1 MSDEIKENTATEA
14 NKTSASSK
22 TAEETTVSKDS
33 PQKERSAATTEATSP
48 KAEATSPKGVSDA
61 GPALSLPRYA
71 IVDLT
76 TGEVK
81 QLPISEEYY
90 RMYVG
95 GKTLAA
101 RLLLDLTE
109 PGFDPLGAEALCIIN
124 TGPLNG
130 TGAPSTSRFNMSFKN
145 VLTGGIASTNC
156 GGPFG
161 FSMRKAGYEGI
172 VVRGASPTPVFVEI
186 NEGEISLRDAAEYWG
201 MEILETQNA
210 LNENLGK
217 GYQGFVIGPAG
228 ESQVSYA
235 GVASGERIAGRCG
248 GGAVFGSKNLKGLI
262 CKGKGTIPVYD
273 REGFKKYVAKW
284 SAFVKKHPMTGES
297 LPHYGSA
304 GIINKANATKSLPTR
319 NFSRGFYAE
328 ADEVSGETMAEKA
341 LETNKGCVSCP
352 IRCERRVRLENN
364 PHNVVKGPEY
374 ETLGLFGPNIEN
386 SDMEI
391 ILKINHLC
399 DELGM
404 DTISLG
410 GTLAYAMELYE
421 KGGKD
426 FGVRFG
432 DAQGVLDIIPKIARR
447 EGDASELANGSKW
460 LAAKYGGEDYAIHS
474 KGLELASY
482 EPRRSVGMGLGYA
495 TSNRGGCHLNGGY
508 LSLLES
514 ISVLAMGPTSPKAK
528 PQWTIFIQD
537 AMDAVASAG
546 CCLFSAMTFIPSG
559 FYALGPNHWFIRAV
573 NKILLATGPV
583 ISLTLK
589 ILPVL
594 RFNTLF
600 LFPHAE
606 AARLASGLPLYTG
619 TFTLLGERCFNME
632 RLFSVREGLTSAD
645 DSLPKRLTDE
655 PQDPKDPKTV
665 VPLKKMLKKYY
676 RLRGWDEHGV
686 PKPKKLAKLKVGA

>member
-1 MSDEIKENTATEA
+1 M
-14 NKTSASSK
+14 
-22 TAEETTVSKDS
+22 
-33 PQKERSAATTEATSP
+33 
-48 KAEATSPKGVSDA
+48 
-61 GPALSLPRYA
+61 
-71 IVDLT
+71 
-76 TGEVK
+76 
-81 QLPISEEYY
+81 
-90 RMYVG
+90 
-95 GKTLAA
+95 AA
-101 RLLLDLTE
+101 RMLLDLTE
-109 PGFDPLGAEALCIIN
+109 PGYDPLGPEAVCVIN

-161 FSMRKAGYEGI
+161 FSMRRAGYEGV
-172 VVRGASPTPVFVEI
+172 VVRGSSSTPVFVEI
-186 NEGEISLRDAAEYWG
+186 NEGEISLRDATEYWG

-210 LNENLGK
+210 LKERLGK
-217 GYQGFVIGPAG
+217 GYQAFVIGPAG
-228 ESQVSYA
+228 EHQVRYA
-235 GVASGERIAGRCG
+235 GIASGERIGGRCG

-262 CKGKGTIPVYD
+262 CKGRGTIPVYEK
-273 REGFKKYVAKW
+273 EGFKKYVAKW
-284 SAFVKKHPMTGES
+284 SDFVRKHPMTGEA
-297 LPHYGSA
+297 LPNYGSA
-304 GIINKANATKSLPTR
+304 GIINKANATESLPTR
-319 NFSRGFYAE
+319 NFSRGHFAE
-328 ADEVSGETMAEKA
+328 ADKVSGETMAEEV
-341 LETNKGCVSCP
+341 LESHKGCVSCP
-352 IRCERRVRLENN
+352 IRCERRVRLENDPN
-364 PHNVVKGPEY
+364 KVVKGPEY

-386 SDMEI
+386 SDMEA

-421 KGGKD
+421 HGGKD

-432 DAQGVLDIIPKIARR
+432 DAQSVIDIIPRIARR
-447 EGDASELANGSKW
+447 EGDAGELANGSKW
-460 LAAKYGGEDYAIHS
+460 LAEKYGGKEYAIHS

-508 LSLLES
+508 MSLLES
-514 ISVLAMGPTSPKAK
+514 ISVLSMGPNSAMAK

-559 FYALGPNHWFIRAV
+559 FYALGPNHWFIRAL
-573 NKILLATGPV
+573 NRILLATGPV

-589 ILPVL
+589 ILPAL

-606 AARLASGLPLYTG
+606 ATRLATGLPIYTG
-619 TFTLLGERCFNME
+619 TFALIGERCFNME
-632 RLFSVREGLTSAD
+632 RLFSQREGLTSAED
-645 DSLPKRLTDE
+645 TLPKRLTDV
-655 PQDPKDPKTV
+655 PQDPEDPKTV
-665 VPLKKMLKKYY
+665 VPLAKMLKTYY
-676 RLRGWDEHGV
+676 RVRGWDRQGV
-686 PKPKKLAKLKVGA
+686 PKPGKLARLKIEA